1 MEPTVQQAV
10 RGVRLEPWGED
21 DFWLLERANAPEM
34 TTYLGGPE
42 TEEQVLSRHRKY
54 VENDFPGQMFVVIL
68 ADGERV
74 GSIGYWQHEQPGG
87 STVWEA
93 GWGVL
98 PEFQGRG
105 IAAAA
110 ITELIEVAAAAR
122 SHRTLHAYPRIDNPA
137 SNALCRKAGFT
148 LGAEIDLEYPKGN
161 PIRCND
167 WYVDLHVVRCSQ
179 VSSV

>member
-1 MEPTVQQAV
+1 MQQAV

-148 LGAEIDLEYPKGN
+148 LRAEIDLEYPKGN

>member
-42 TEEQVLSRHRKY
+42 TEEQVLARHRKY

-148 LGAEIDLEYPKGN
+148 L
-161 PIRCND
+161 
-167 WYVDLHVVRCSQ
+167 
-179 VSSV
+179 